1 MDMQVKIQAKPDLS
15 PTFHR
20 DGTRE
25 VSYYNTKTKAWERLR
40 ADEIDPAQVA
50 SADDQTRL
58 RLKAWADSVGG
69 GRAVSHRG
77 QLRGRYPTR
86 ERKSVSESL
95 EWAELLD
102 AAHDLKVVSS
112 AFFQAAH
119 NLSEKRQE
127 KTERRE
133 SETVN

>member
-1 MDMQVKIQAKPDLS
+1 MRVKVQAKPDLS

-25 VSYYNTKTKAWERLR
+25 VSYYNTKTKQWERLR

-50 SADDQTRL
+50 SADDSTRL
-58 RLKAWADSVGG
+58 RIRAWADSVGG
-69 GRAVSHRG
+69 GQAASYRG
-77 QLRGRYPTR
+77 QLRGRYQLR
-86 ERKSVSESL
+86 ERKNVSESL

-102 AAHDLKVVSS
+102 AAHDLKVVSN

-119 NLSEKRQE
+119 NLAEQKQSP

-133 SETVN
+133 TETMN